1 MDVYTIPSL
10 LLEHSAVMT
19 LLPFLSLDQWFSTG
33 SDFVPRETFGSVW
46 RRFWLVVCYWHL
58 EARNA
63 AGHPTKH
70 KSASPPCP
78 TRIICLKCQ

>member
-33 SDFVPRETFGSVW
+33 SDFVPGRHLAMFGDLFGW
-46 RRFWLVVCYWHL
+46 
-58 EARNA
+58 
-63 AGHPTKH
+63 
-70 KSASPPCP
+70 
-78 TRIICLKCQ
+78 